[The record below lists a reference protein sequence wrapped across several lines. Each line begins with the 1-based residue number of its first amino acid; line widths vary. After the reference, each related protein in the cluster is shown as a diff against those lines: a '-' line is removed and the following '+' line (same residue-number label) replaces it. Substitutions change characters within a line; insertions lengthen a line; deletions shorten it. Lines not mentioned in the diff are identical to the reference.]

1 MTYCTLISNSNWFL
15 VLILKVTLLKKPF
28 ILIFCRENLLKKTA
42 AIISPADAIFSITIE
57 DGGLGIWQF
66 PQPFLNIC
74 VWGYIKDISAY
85 YMRCFDVNVLFWQFY
100 PMFVYKCAAFWGE
113 GLDKL
118 DKVYTSTQVN
128 IWQVLQI

>member
-1 MTYCTLISNSNWFL
+1 MKQLNKIHHSSEIKSFILYEMLKIRYIFGIQKLMTYCTLISNSNWFL

-74 VWGYIKDISAY
+74 VWIYQRYFRILY
-85 YMRCFDVNVLFWQFY
+85 E
-100 PMFVYKCAAFWGE
+100 MF
-113 GLDKL
+113 
-118 DKVYTSTQVN
+118 
-128 IWQVLQI
+128 